1 MEYDKSYR
9 IKVTRGQDVINST
22 LAQVSCKEDLRENVD
37 LQLNGNVFQDK
48 KEEVYRKKKC

>member
-9 IKVTRGQDVINST
+9 IKVTGGQDVINST